1 MKFLTAHPCLTAA
14 GTALLLRGVFVLFF
28 LFSPFRFFHQ
38 IPGLDM
44 ETLLRF
50 GEWGTPGNS
59 FFFTVHRGIVFL
71 FWKLNSGTHP
81 VLWHVCL
88 QSLLGACGAGML
100 AHIALKLFRKRS
112 LALLAGILWA
122 LNPVELMYEF
132 TTLQDALVNFGIVLS
147 FWTFLQARQKRFRFP
162 FAFGAGA
169 AAALAATGR
178 PVAVGLAAVLCFWT
192 FYDLFRRHLPLTRFL
207 FFGAGLLTVWLSFS
221 AVNERVSGKF
231 NCFFNPVPY
240 ALSVNTSS
248 PQGAVSEVKPSTPSH
263 PLLTTVSKMVL
274 RTPRLWHPV
283 EIPENL
289 NIYFLRNV
297 IPFFRLPF
305 EFLPLFAAVGMILLI
320 TSGNWQKKEGLIL
333 LPILSLAVFLC
344 IREPIGRYRL
354 LLLPWFVLLTV
365 WLITWCSTFKRRT
378 AAAVLFCLFFGT
390 TFFSPRPL
398 RAADHAA
405 WGWALEKEAGK
416 ITPEAMIHFKQAF
429 QLKPDTNNA
438 ISLITR
444 AMRTNDRAVAEN
456 TARQWMNSS
465 GNSSLSL
472 YYAALTAYPDHK
484 AMKNFLSRV
493 NTKELPPK
501 LLFRYCLMQGDICRQ
516 NRQLDEAAQFYK
528 SALQLPEGT
537 PAQRQHIQ
545 TFILTRERKND

>member
-1 MKFLTAHPCLTAA
+1 M
-14 GTALLLRGVFVLFF
+14 LLRGLVVLFF

-38 IPGLDM
+38 VPGLDM

-100 AHIALKLFRKRS
+100 SHVALKLFGKRS

-132 TTLQDALVNFGIVLS
+132 TTLQDALVNFGIILS

-169 AAALAATGR
+169 ATALAATGR
-178 PVAVGLAAVLCFWT
+178 PVAIGLASVLCLWT

-207 FFGAGLLTVWLSFS
+207 FFGAGLLGVWLLFS
-221 AVNERVSGKF
+221 AVNKGFSGKF

-240 ALSVNTSS
+240 ALSVNTAPSE
-248 PQGAVSEVKPSTPSH
+248 GAVSEAKPAPPSY
-263 PLLTTVSKMVL
+263 PLLNTVSKMVL

-283 EIPENL
+283 ELPENL
-289 NIYFLRNV
+289 NIYFLRNHV
-297 IPFFRLPF
+297 PFFKLPF
-305 EFLPLFAAVGMILLI
+305 EFLSLFAAGGMILMI
-320 TSGNWQKKEGLIL
+320 TGGNWRKKEGFIL
-333 LPILSLAVFLC
+333 LPVFSLAVFLC

-365 WLITWCSTFKRRT
+365 WLITWCTTFKRRMT
-378 AAAVLFCLFFGT
+378 AAVLFCLFFGMT
-390 TFFSPRPL
+390 AFSPRPL

-416 ITPEAMIHFKQAF
+416 ITPEVMFHFNQAF
-429 QLKPDTNNA
+429 QLKPDANNA
-438 ISLITR
+438 VSLITR
-444 AMRTNDRAVAEN
+444 AMRTNDRATAEN
-456 TARQWMNSS
+456 TADLWMLHSR
-465 GNSSLSL
+465 NSSLSL

-484 AMKNFLSRV
+484 RMKHFLSCV
-493 NTKELPPK
+493 KKEELPPR
-501 LLFRYCLMQGDICRQ
+501 LLFRYYLMQGDICRQ
-516 NRQLDEAAQFYK
+516 DRQMDMAATFYK

-537 PAQRQHIQ
+537 PAQRKYIQ
-545 TFILTRERKND
+545 EFLLTRERKK